1 MEGLVF
7 PFILDVGKKR
17 QEGRK
22 EWKKNR
28 SINKITVI
36 LAAPVA
42 LMRYLLVTWQMME
55 RWSEVLLL
63 KGQLLSLA

>member
-55 RWSEVLLL
+55 LWSEVLLL